1 MKSKKIKIIKFKS
14 EKNLLLKVICDFNK
28 ENKILI
34 SGGSTFE
41 FFLKHLKKKK
51 KLISKDIILFDERI
65 TKIKKKRNFYN
76 IYKFLIQNKILKRKN
91 FFDFEYLKNNKDFNK
106 IDLIKKRIICY
117 PKPRL
122 ALIGVGNDGH
132 IGSIFPKIEKSFK
145 NFLISKKKGEKFK
158 RISLNMN
165 YIKKIKKIIIVINN
179 KNKND
184 ILNKILSDN
193 QNSKMPIFKLIKA
206 SMNKVY
212 LYYIKQSIKI

>member
-1 MKSKKIKIIKFKS
+1 M
-14 EKNLLLKVICDFNK
+14 
-28 ENKILI
+28 
-34 SGGSTFE
+34 
-41 FFLKHLKKKK
+41 
-51 KLISKDIILFDERI
+51 
-65 TKIKKKRNFYN
+65 
-76 IYKFLIQNKILKRKN
+76 IQNKILKRKN

-106 IDLIKKRIICY
+106 IELIKKRIICY

-206 SMNKVY
+206 SMNKVF
-212 LYYIKQSIKI
+212 LYYIKQSI